1 MPAFTEPAV
10 QKVLAAASADFI
22 SLRCSNSLVKMM
34 YQLAMLMMTMMISVP
49 RATKSPCD
57 HSADRP

>member
-10 QKVLAAASADFI
+10 QKDLAAASALFI

-49 RATKSPCD
+49 RETKSPCA
-57 HSADRP
+57 HNADRP